1 MTLEKY
7 NWLFEIYQK
16 INFDKLPHGIIING
30 SNGIGKKLLANEIA
44 AKLLI
49 NKTTNSLD
57 RELIES
63 NSHPDL
69 FIVDKDKIILRHITY
84 RKSQKKEDWDEE
96 LGERNVNNFLSMSSS
111 ISRNKVVILFNA
123 ETMNPQSQAAIL
135 KTLEEPSPNS
145 YIIFTTNR
153 PKSLFETI
161 YSRCQVI
168 NIPNLTETSL
178 NDWLSKNGISDL
190 NSNHFPSFISPLNI
204 LEDIQND
211 QYSSFKNFVFIISD
225 YIENKLDTNLAIKN
239 ISNLDI
245 DFVTKT
251 NYLIE
256 FLKILLK
263 SNLLSEELSGLYK
276 KFNSSK
282 FNNLKISNLI
292 KELNDVRYNYFS
304 VPQINETHVLNYFFS
319 ELKNSIKI

>member
-49 NKTTNSLD
+49 NKSTNSLD

-168 NIPNLTETSL
+168 NIPNLTESSL
-178 NDWLSKNGISDL
+178 NDWLNKNGISDL
-190 NSNHFPSFISPLNI
+190 NSNHFPSYISPLNI

-225 YIENKLDTNLAIKN
+225 YIENKLDTNLAVKN
-239 ISNLDI
+239 ISNLEI

>member
-49 NKTTNSLD
+49 NKSTNSLD